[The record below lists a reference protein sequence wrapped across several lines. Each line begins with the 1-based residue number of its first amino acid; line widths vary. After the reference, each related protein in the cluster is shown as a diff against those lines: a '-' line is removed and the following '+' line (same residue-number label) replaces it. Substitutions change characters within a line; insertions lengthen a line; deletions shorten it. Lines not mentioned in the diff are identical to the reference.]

1 MSRSGREEGK
11 RMGRVIIN
19 FEDYRNVIEYF
30 DLSDEAMWK
39 LSVMADENKM
49 TEDDFMA
56 YLVEKAYNK
65 IR

>member
-1 MSRSGREEGK
+1 
-11 RMGRVIIN
+11 MGRVIIN